1 MSYDT
6 STNRELAKT
15 ALAIYQK
22 HTIKENVN
30 SGYGNQTLTESNNYA
45 QRRGAPTNLKEAVE
59 DVLLE
64 YASDVVLTAEMNIG
78 KKLNENEINNVAGR
92 LLEYINILPA
102 NQQVTLMQELSSLY
116 EGDYFQT
123 PTDQSGYVLPAQD
136 APTGGGITPHTKP
149 GNAAAVGNPIRGIAQ
164 LGGPQTGVRPGG
176 AGFNPNTQILPPT
189 GLPNMEPPYGGS
201 GRRQGVPVAGN
212 ANASGAAVGRN
223 FDALA
228 GRRQGVPTAKGTNT
242 QARTKRNRG

>member
-92 LLEYINILPA
+92 LLEYINILPP
-102 NQQVTLMQELSSLY
+102 NQQVTLMQELSYMY
-116 EGDYFQT
+116 EAHGHMKKEEHGHGKKIYEDT
-123 PTDQSGYVLPAQD
+123 PLPPAEDLTSDSGYIYPVRDAQ
-136 APTGGGITPHTKP
+136 T
-149 GNAAAVGNPIRGIAQ
+149 
-164 LGGPQTGVRPGG
+164 GGPQTDGRPGV
-176 AGFNPNTQILPPT
+176 QMLP
-189 GLPNMEPPYGGS
+189 GS
-201 GRRQGVPVAGN
+201 SPAT
-212 ANASGAAVGRN
+212 SGAAVSRN

-228 GRRQGVPTAKGTNT
+228 GRRQGVPVAGRNTTTRANRRNKG
-242 QARTKRNRG
+242 RG

>member
-116 EGDYFQT
+116 EL
-123 PTDQSGYVLPAQD
+123 SL
-136 APTGGGITPHTKP
+136 IH
-149 GNAAAVGNPIRGIAQ
+149 I
-164 LGGPQTGVRPGG
+164 
-176 AGFNPNTQILPPT
+176 
-189 GLPNMEPPYGGS
+189 
-201 GRRQGVPVAGN
+201 
-212 ANASGAAVGRN
+212 
-223 FDALA
+223 
-228 GRRQGVPTAKGTNT
+228 
-242 QARTKRNRG
+242 